1 MAFVQK
7 RQQLQEFFVTIITA
21 VVPGD
26 WLQFSSAINLCKKF
40 KQEADEEN
48 RFFKQS
54 HAN

>member
-7 RQQLQEFFVTIITA
+7 RHQLTRILCDYWTA

-54 HAN
+54 HEK